1 MYFWCYGPFNSWCYG
16 SLNLWRYGSF
26 NSWCYGSLCLWRYGS
41 FGATALQYLAPCFW
55 RSSRGGCRAGFAPC
69 YLAKYSTAVA
79 GGFFIG
85 YELGGRKSSKRSG
98 NMSCNIK
105 RTCSIALHYVCL
117 LLCCVS
123 IYAAQYSTV
132 FVLRYVHTYNVRSTI
147 YITATAYCIR
157 CGLYCAV

>member
-1 MYFWCYGPFNSWCYG
+1 MVGALVLLVLRPLQLLVLRLLELVALRLLQLLVLRFLVLVALRLLWCYGPTV
-16 SLNLWRYGSF
+16 
-26 NSWCYGSLCLWRYGS
+26 
-41 FGATALQYLAPCFW
+41 FGAML
-55 RSSRGGCRAGFAPC
+55 
-69 YLAKYSTAVA
+69 LAKYSTAVA